1 MLAALDHAVAQFLL
15 EAASPA
21 CAVDAAVHAI
31 VVVAVAAE
39 VDVLDGNAAGVYAVV
54 VAAIGLLVDRKAAA
68 SDSLISRPGRVLL
81 GRRSHGIIIDNYD
94 VARSSIFINIFIC
107 VVALIM
113 VWAQVGTKGVLVI
126 LILHSV
132 LGGIGSGR
140 ALTSTISWNILLV
153 RTDLI
158 WQLVLVW
165 IIQVILLLIL
175 SDVV

>member
-21 CAVDAAVHAI
+21 GVVDTAVHAI

-39 VDVLDGNAAGVYAVV
+39 IDVLEGTAAGVYAVV
-54 VAAIGLLVDRKAAA
+54 VAATRLLVYRKAAA
-68 SDSLISRPGRVLL
+68 SDPLLSRPDRVLL
-81 GRRSHGIIIDNYD
+81 GRRSHGIFIDNYD
-94 VARSSIFINIFIC
+94 VARSSILVYILGC
-107 VVALIM
+107 VVTLIS
-113 VWAQVGTKGVLVI
+113 VFTRAGTKGVLVI

-132 LGGIGSGR
+132 LGGIGSVR
-140 ALTSTISWNILLV
+140 ALTSTISWCILLV

-165 IIQVILLLIL
+165 IIQVIFPLIL